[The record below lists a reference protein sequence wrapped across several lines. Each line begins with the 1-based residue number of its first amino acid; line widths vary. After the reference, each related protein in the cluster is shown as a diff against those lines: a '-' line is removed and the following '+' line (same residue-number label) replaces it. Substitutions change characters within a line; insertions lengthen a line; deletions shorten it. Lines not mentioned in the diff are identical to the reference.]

1 MELLKLLGIVIVI
14 AGFALKLDSILV
26 ILVAA
31 VVTALVGG
39 LGPVTLLETLGST
52 FVANRSMAI
61 FIIVMLVTGTLER
74 NGLREAAAA
83 LIGKFKGAT
92 SGLVI
97 GIYGVMRSIFAAF
110 NVGFGGVAGFVRPV
124 IMPMAE
130 GAIVAQGYE
139 PNEEHV
145 EELKGMAS
153 GMENITWFFGQVL
166 FVGGSG
172 GLLVQSTLSG
182 RRRTRTPKEVFSAL
196 RIRNQKTDGS
206 HANRPFCAK
215 RRRNRSIQE
224 RVKAFKTDA
233 YLSEGSAFSSKA
245 EADAA
250 IRSEAIARARAK
262 AAHPRRPC
270 RVGNRYVE
278 IAAPHGASPIETCRC
293 RRRDTDRDFA
303 AALAAKRQ
311 IRRCH
316 PLAGRDAA
324 GSQYGRS
331 PDTAPPAVR
340 DRTGRF

>member
-97 GIYGVMRSIFAAF
+97 GIYGVMRSVFAAF

-172 GLLVQSTLSG
+172 GLLVQSTLVNSG
-182 RRRTRTPKEVFSAL
+182 HRGGAGPAGCHRDPRVHHCHCGRH
-196 RIRNQKTDGS
+196 RIL
-206 HANRPFCAK
+206 C
-215 RRRNRSIQE
+215 
-224 RVKAFKTDA
+224 
-233 YLSEGSAFSSKA
+233 
-245 EADAA
+245 
-250 IRSEAIARARAK
+250 
-262 AAHPRRPC
+262 
-270 RVGNRYVE
+270 
-278 IAAPHGASPIETCRC
+278 
-293 RRRDTDRDFA
+293 DR
-303 AALAAKRQ
+303 
-311 IRRCH
+311 
-316 PLAGRDAA
+316 
-324 GSQYGRS
+324 GSQDD
-331 PDTAPPAVR
+331 PEVL
-340 DRTGRF
+340 

>member
-31 VVTALVGG
+31 AVTAIVGG

-97 GIYGVMRSIFAAF
+97 GLYGIMRSIFAAF

-139 PNEEHV
+139 PNEEHL
-145 EELKGMAS
+145 EELKGMAA

-172 GLLVQSTLSG
+172 GLLVQSTLAG
-182 RRRTRTPKEVFSAL
+182 LGIEVELA
-196 RIRNQKTDGS
+196 
-206 HANRPFCAK
+206 PM
-215 RRRNRSIQE
+215 
-224 RVKAFKTDA
+224 
-233 YLSEGSAFSSKA
+233 
-245 EADAA
+245 AA
-250 IRSEAIARARAK
+250 IEIPVCVIATIVAIVFYLIK
-262 AAHPRRPC
+262 
-270 RVGNRYVE
+270 
-278 IAAPHGASPIETCRC
+278 
-293 RRRDTDRDFA
+293 DR
-303 AALAAKRQ
+303 KMVKKYYQ
-311 IRRCH
+311 
-316 PLAGRDAA
+316 
-324 GSQYGRS
+324 
-331 PDTAPPAVR
+331 
-340 DRTGRF
+340 

>member
-31 VVTALVGG
+31 VVTAIVGG

-61 FIIVMLVTGTLER
+61 FIIVMLVTGTQER

-97 GIYGVMRSIFAAF
+97 GLYGIMRSIFAAF
-110 NVGFGGVAGFVRPV
+110 NIGFGGVAGFVRPV

-139 PNEEHV
+139 PNEEHL
-145 EELKGMAS
+145 EELKGMAA

-172 GLLVQSTLSG
+172 GLLVQSTLAG
-182 RRRTRTPKEVFSAL
+182 LGIEVELAQL
-196 RIRNQKTDGS
+196 
-206 HANRPFCAK
+206 
-215 RRRNRSIQE
+215 
-224 RVKAFKTDA
+224 
-233 YLSEGSAFSSKA
+233 
-245 EADAA
+245 AA
-250 IRSEAIARARAK
+250 IEIPVCVIATIVAIVFYLIK
-262 AAHPRRPC
+262 
-270 RVGNRYVE
+270 
-278 IAAPHGASPIETCRC
+278 
-293 RRRDTDRDFA
+293 DR
-303 AALAAKRQ
+303 KMVKKYYQ
-311 IRRCH
+311 
-316 PLAGRDAA
+316 
-324 GSQYGRS
+324 
-331 PDTAPPAVR
+331 
-340 DRTGRF
+340 

>member
-166 FVGGSG
+166 FVGR
-172 GLLVQSTLSG
+172 L
-182 RRRTRTPKEVFSAL
+182 
-196 RIRNQKTDGS
+196 
-206 HANRPFCAK
+206 
-215 RRRNRSIQE
+215 
-224 RVKAFKTDA
+224 
-233 YLSEGSAFSSKA
+233 
-245 EADAA
+245 
-250 IRSEAIARARAK
+250 
-262 AAHPRRPC
+262 RRPAGAEHFGRPGHRGGAGPAGC
-270 RVGNRYVE
+270 HRDPRV
-278 IAAPHGASPIETCRC
+278 HH
-293 RRRDTDRDFA
+293 
-303 AALAAKRQ
+303 
-311 IRRCH
+311 CH
-316 PLAGRDAA
+316 CGRHRILCDQ
-324 GSQYGRS
+324 GSQDD
-331 PDTAPPAVR
+331 PEVL
-340 DRTGRF
+340 

>member
-39 LGPVTLLETLGST
+39 LGPITLLETLGST
-52 FVANRSMAI
+52 FVANRSMSI

-97 GIYGVMRSIFAAF
+97 GLYGIMRAVFAAF

-139 PNEEHV
+139 PNEDHV
-145 EELKGMAS
+145 EELKGMAA
-153 GMENITWFFGQVL
+153 GMENVTWFFGQVL

-172 GLLVQSTLSG
+172 ALLVQSTLAG
-182 RRRTRTPKEVFSAL
+182 LGIEVELAPL
-196 RIRNQKTDGS
+196 
-206 HANRPFCAK
+206 
-215 RRRNRSIQE
+215 
-224 RVKAFKTDA
+224 
-233 YLSEGSAFSSKA
+233 
-245 EADAA
+245 AA
-250 IRSEAIARARAK
+250 IEVPVCITATVVAIIFYILK
-262 AAHPRRPC
+262 
-270 RVGNRYVE
+270 
-278 IAAPHGASPIETCRC
+278 
-293 RRRDTDRDFA
+293 DR
-303 AALAAKRQ
+303 KMVQ
-311 IRRCH
+311 K
-316 PLAGRDAA
+316 
-324 GSQYGRS
+324 YYK
-331 PDTAPPAVR
+331 
-340 DRTGRF
+340 